1 MNLRVTRPTYYTLNC
16 TGTSYWMVLGGL
28 ALMVVNGIFFARS
41 MEHAGHWITG
51 MSNQVVWGVPHLFA
65 IFLIVTASGV
75 LNVASI
81 SSVFGKKEYQAWGRL
96 SGLLAVTLLVG
107 GLLVLVLDLGR
118 PDRLII
124 AMTHYNFKSI
134 FAWNIFL
141 YTGFL
146 LVVAVYLWMMFEP
159 RMNRFTRASG
169 TLAFTWRIVLTTGT
183 GSIFGFLVARQ
194 AYDTALMAPLF
205 IAMSLS
211 LGTAFFMLFLCALY
225 NRPFMGVDPQPVL
238 ARLARLTGMF
248 ALAVLFFTGLFH
260 LTRLYGAENHGF
272 EQFILVEGGLYT
284 ALFWAGHVIAGSLV
298 PLYLLFYSGPCST
311 GRLVTASSLIIVG
324 GFAHL
329 YVIIIGGQAYPLEMF
344 PGKVVSSGFFDG
356 VVASYH
362 PSIAEVS
369 LGAGGLAFSILASLL
384 AMRVLPFLP
393 GDAVSG

>member
-1 MNLRVTRPTYYTLNC
+1 
-16 TGTSYWMVLGGL
+16 MVLAGL
-28 ALMVVNGIFFARS
+28 SLVVLNGMGFARY
-41 MEHAGHWITG
+41 MEHEGHWITG

-75 LNVASI
+75 LNVASM
-81 SSVFGKKEYQAWGRL
+81 SSVFGKTEYRVWARL
-96 SGLLAVTLLVG
+96 SGLLAVTLLLG

-124 AMTHYNFKSI
+124 AMTHYNFKSV

-146 LVVAVYLWMMFEP
+146 LVVSVYLWMMFEP
-159 RMNRFTRASG
+159 RMNRFAKVSG

-183 GSIFGFLVARQ
+183 GLIFGFLVARQ

-211 LGTAFFMLFLCALY
+211 WGTAFFILFLCALS
-225 NRPFMGVDPQPVL
+225 RRSAGMGQRPVL
-238 ARLARLTGMF
+238 ERLARLTGMF
-248 ALAVLFFTGLFH
+248 TVAVLFFTMLFH
-260 LTRLYGAENHGF
+260 LAGLYGAEHHGF
-272 EQFILVEGGLYT
+272 EQFILVEGGRYT
-284 ALFWAGHVIAGSLV
+284 TLFWAGHVIAGSLV
-298 PLYLLFYSGPCST
+298 PLCLLFYPAPLST
-311 GRLVTASSLIIVG
+311 GRLVTASSLIIAG
-324 GFAHL
+324 GFAQL

-356 VVASYH
+356 VIASYR

-369 LGAGGLAFSILASLL
+369 LGAGGMAFSILVSLL

-393 GDAVSG
+393 DDARPLDEPNDAR

>member
-41 MEHAGHWITG
+41 MEHEGHWITG

-284 ALFWAGHVIAGSLV
+284 VLFWAGHVIAGSLI
-298 PLYLLFYSGPCST
+298 PLYLLFYSGPGST
-311 GRLVTASSLIIVG
+311 GRLVIASTLIIVG

-356 VVASYH
+356 VVAGYH

-369 LGAGGLAFSILASLL
+369 LGAGGVAFSILASLL